1 MKTYLLS
8 VLLGLHSFFVF
19 GQQKLPHRPS
29 PYIPKTDSVKYFGT
43 ESITHLLNH
52 IGVYYCSVPNR
63 MIVKD
68 TLSHLYRGNILNE
81 FDEFVSHKTDDGIQT
96 FPNIN
101 RVMISFDDFFK
112 NNEFIEDGTD
122 FNFNDVL
129 KIMSSTDIKII
140 GLKEW
145 KIPPNTK
152 PYQFCRVCRDCTID
166 LTQYKSILILEIYI
180 PNNNE
185 VDTIPY
191 IRYKNNRLKNI
202 IEELMG
208 CNWCNK

>member
-1 MKTYLLS
+1 MKTYLLF
-8 VLLGLHSFFVF
+8 LLGLHSFFVF

-68 TLSHLYRGNILNE
+68 TLSHLYRGIILNE
-81 FDEFVSHKTDDGIQT
+81 FDEFVSHKTDDNIQI

-101 RVMISFDDFFK
+101 RIIVSSDDFFK
-112 NNEFIEDGTD
+112 NNEFIEGDTD
-122 FNFNDVL
+122 FNFNNVL

-145 KIPPNTK
+145 YIPSDTK
-152 PYQFCRVCRDCTID
+152 LYQFCRRRE
-166 LTQYKSILILEIYI
+166 K
-180 PNNNE
+180 
-185 VDTIPY
+185 
-191 IRYKNNRLKNI
+191 
-202 IEELMG
+202 
-208 CNWCNK
+208 

>member
-1 MKTYLLS
+1 MKTYLLF
-8 VLLGLHSFFVF
+8 LLGLHSFFVF

-81 FDEFVSHKTDDGIQT
+81 FDEFVSHKTDDNIQI

-101 RVMISFDDFFK
+101 RIIVSSDDFFK
-112 NNEFIEDGTD
+112 NNEFIEGDTD
-122 FNFNDVL
+122 FNFNNVL
-129 KIMSSTDIKII
+129 KIMSSIDIKIV

-145 KIPPNTK
+145 YIPSDTK
-152 PYQFCRVCRDCTID
+152 LYQFCRDCTID

-180 PNNNE
+180 PSRNE

-208 CNWCNK
+208 CNWCYK

>member
-1 MKTYLLS
+1 MKTYLLF
-8 VLLGLHSFFVF
+8 LLGLHSFFVF

-81 FDEFVSHKTDDGIQT
+81 FDEFVSHKTDDNIQI

-101 RVMISFDDFFK
+101 RIIVSSDDFFK
-112 NNEFIEDGTD
+112 NNEFIEGDTD
-122 FNFNDVL
+122 FNFNNVL
-129 KIMSSTDIKII
+129 KIMSSIDIKII

-145 KIPPNTK
+145 YIPSDTK
-152 PYQFCRVCRDCTID
+152 LYQFCRDCTID

-180 PNNNE
+180 PSRNE

-191 IRYKNNRLKNI
+191 IRYKNNKLKNI

-208 CNWCNK
+208 CNWCYK

>member
-1 MKTYLLS
+1 MKTYLLF
-8 VLLGLHSFFVF
+8 LLGLHSFFVF

-81 FDEFVSHKTDDGIQT
+81 FDKFVSHKTDDGIQI

-101 RVMISFDDFFK
+101 RIIVSSDDFFK
-112 NNEFIEDGTD
+112 NNEFKKHRDR
-122 FNFNDVL
+122 FNDVL
-129 KIMSSTDIKII
+129 KIMSSTDIKIV

-145 KIPPNTK
+145 YIPSDTK
-152 PYQFCRVCRDCTID
+152 PYQFCRDCTID

-180 PNNNE
+180 PSRNE

-191 IRYKNNRLKNI
+191 IRYKNNKLKNI

-208 CNWCNK
+208 CNWCYK

>member
-1 MKTYLLS
+1 MKKYLLF
-8 VLLGLHSFFVF
+8 LLGLHSFFVF

-81 FDEFVSHKTDDGIQT
+81 FDKFVSHKTDDGIQI

-101 RVMISFDDFFK
+101 RIIVSSDDFFK
-112 NNEFIEDGTD
+112 NNEFKKHRDR
-122 FNFNDVL
+122 FNDVL
-129 KIMSSTDIKII
+129 KIMSSTDIKIV

-145 KIPPNTK
+145 YIPSDTK
-152 PYQFCRVCRDCTID
+152 PYQFCRDCTID

-180 PNNNE
+180 PSRNE

-191 IRYKNNRLKNI
+191 IRYKNNKLKNI

-208 CNWCNK
+208 CNWCYK

>member
-1 MKTYLLS
+1 MKTYLLF
-8 VLLGLHSFFVF
+8 LLGLHSFFVF

-81 FDEFVSHKTDDGIQT
+81 FDEFVSHKTDDNIQI

-101 RVMISFDDFFK
+101 RIIVSSDDFFK
-112 NNEFIEDGTD
+112 NNEFIEGDTD
-122 FNFNDVL
+122 FNFNNVL
-129 KIMSSTDIKII
+129 KIMSSIDIKIV

-145 KIPPNTK
+145 YIPSDTK
-152 PYQFCRVCRDCTID
+152 LYQFCRDCTID

-180 PNNNE
+180 PSRNE

-191 IRYKNNRLKNI
+191 IRYKNNKLKNI

-208 CNWCNK
+208 CNWCYK